1 MKKSRKIRKT
11 RSKIHKR
18 KQQKKR
24 TMKKRKRMNKTKKKG
39 GSHTTEN
46 NLFKRAL
53 KYISKPDLFTGD
65 NSKLTDAYLTNINIM
80 CSDNTTV
87 NDLKQKLEAYV
98 GILDLKNQ
106 EKAAMTK
113 KWVKAATTVVKWMN
127 WVMTEASKTN
137 DDRKQQR
144 HLKIHEMS
152 ATAAAELEN
161 PEDLIS
167 KATEAKNK
175 YTDEKLISLIWSDL
189 KKAEA
194 MDAIKA
200 MYNSF
205 QDRVNAMIHS
215 NNIEIQSTHDSI
227 QTAVNET
234 VNMLKTVRNK
244 AGIEGEML
252 EVMNQNYRIETLNTN
267 MKNMEDAKNAMMDKT
282 KKVVKKTNTVVQPFL
297 LEEYYKIIIDNQS
310 EFNPKDFINKI
321 RELRRTNIHK
331 ISQNLSIDITDDNT
345 GLNKADTQ
353 DKQALNRLLKDKI
366 NKCGAN
372 LEDIDLNNLFPI
384 IIRLGIISTMKEI
397 DQMYELN
404 NLLTYKGKNPCGAI
418 DESAKIN
425 ITQILAHQ
433 ISRRQLELDTIEN
446 MKTTINHYIH
456 FTHNHNSTDYT
467 NILDINDHHHMSCLN
482 YSLGDY
488 LYFKENFELCT
499 DCKKFYDNISMI
511 YETVQSIKKE
521 MKFDKIS
528 CSFCKFF
535 SQVSSKLGGYTNENL
550 INFCIDLKYGEF
562 EKCYENGN
570 LEINA
575 YKDALTIGTHIK
587 IRDNETNRRIEVIQ
601 PNYTD
606 LSNNLDDMSTM
617 GFMMLKS
624 TDTVNETLKALKE
637 NTTFKSNFVSDKEY
651 SDWNKRTYSTY
662 AHYLFAKEMM
672 KLPTNEECIDLY
684 VKLCS
689 QGYILETAKEDY
701 DDAQT
706 KGFENAKSYK
716 HAIKIGIEDAQSYKQ
731 ATQNGF
737 KNNTNYINAKSMGF
751 FDTYKKQE
759 LDENIDIDYL
769 EIKSSTSDNIPY
781 ISKDSTIFQDYL
793 VAKALHFEEAERF
806 YNACKNGF
814 LDVKILRKYYTPKK
828 IKQHFLDNSDK
839 TKTSSELYKSKII
852 VNDFNDAYKRNRMS
866 ASEYYTQY
874 KPYDPIIYTPEQV
887 GLV

>member
-1 MKKSRKIRKT
+1 MKKSRKFRKT

-39 GSHTTEN
+39 GSHTTEK
-46 NLFKRAL
+46 NLFTRAL
-53 KYISKPDLFTGD
+53 KYISKPDLFIGD
-65 NSKLTDAYLTNINIM
+65 NSKLTDVYLQNINTM
-80 CSDNTTV
+80 CSDNITV

-137 DDRKQQR
+137 DDREQQK

-234 VNMLKTVRNK
+234 VNMLNTVRTK
-244 AGIEGEML
+244 AVNEGDTL
-252 EVMNQNYRIETLNTN
+252 EVMTQNYRIETLNTN

-310 EFNPKDFINKI
+310 EFNTKDFINKI

-345 GLNKADTQ
+345 GLNKAVTQ

-404 NLLTYKGKNPCGAI
+404 NLLTYKGKNPFGAI

-433 ISRRQLELDTIEN
+433 ISQRQLKLDTIKN
-446 MKTTINHYIH
+446 MKTTINHYIY
-456 FTHNHNSTDYT
+456 FIHNDNSTDYT

-482 YSLGDY
+482 YSLREY
-488 LYFKENFELCT
+488 LYFKENFEICT
-499 DCKKFYDNISMI
+499 DCKEFYDTISKI
-511 YETVQSIKKE
+511 DKTVQIIKE
-521 MKFDKIS
+521 IMNFTKIS
-528 CSFCKFF
+528 CLFCDFF
-535 SQVSSKLGGYTNENL
+535 SQVSSKLGGYTTENL
-550 INFCIDLKYGEF
+550 INFCIDLKYGKF

-570 LEINA
+570 LDITA
-575 YKDALTIGTHIK
+575 YKYALTIGTYIK
-587 IRDNETNRRIEVIQ
+587 IRVNETNRKIKVIQ

-606 LSNNLDDMSTM
+606 LYNNLKDMSTM

-624 TDTVNETLKALKE
+624 TDTVNEKLKALKE

-701 DDAQT
+701 DDAKTKGFKNAKSYHDAKT

-716 HAIKIGIEDAQSYKQ
+716 HA
-731 ATQNGF
+731 TQNGF
-737 KNNTNYINAKSMGF
+737 KNNTNYIDAKSMGF

-759 LDENIDIDYL
+759 LDKNIDIDYL

-793 VAKALHFEEAERF
+793 VAKALQFEEAERF

-814 LDVKILRKYYTPKK
+814 LDVKILRKYYTPKTA
-828 IKQHFLDNSDK
+828 FF
-839 TKTSSELYKSKII
+839 KTSSELYKSKII
-852 VNDFNDAYKRNRMS
+852 VNDFNDAYKRNIMS
-866 ASEYYTQY
+866 ASEYYTKHKQ
-874 KPYDPIIYTPEQV
+874 YDPIIYTPKQV
-887 GLV
+887 GL